1 MRNTIALVLA
11 LLVAPAA
18 YAGDAGTKP
27 PAASAQ
33 KAKAKLDKKELQV
46 LAHYHELDKKEVD
59 LGKTAQKQGASAA
72 VKAYGEMLIE
82 DHGESDKKLMALA
95 KKLGQKIPAE
105 RPLTAAEKQAK
116 AEDKANIARLKKLEG
131 AQFDAEFL
139 RMMVEGHE
147 KELATID
154 AKIGELKNAELA
166 DLLKAKKPTL
176 QHHAD
181 HARELQKNE
190 AQAMK

>member
-1 MRNTIALVLA
+1 MKNTIALVLA
-11 LLVAPAA
+11 LLIAPAA
-18 YAGDAGTKP
+18 YADDATTKS
-27 PAASAQ
+27 PAAPTQA
-33 KAKAKLDKKELQV
+33 KAAKLDKAELQV
-46 LAHYHELDKKEVD
+46 LAHYHALDQKEVD
-59 LGKTAQKQGASAA
+59 LGKTAQKKGESAA
-72 VKAYGEMLIE
+72 VKAYGEMLIK
-82 DHGESDKKLMALA
+82 DHGESDKKLLALA

-105 RPLTAAEKQAK
+105 KPTTAAEKQEK
-116 AEDKANIARLKKLEG
+116 AADKANIAKLKKLEG

-147 KELATID
+147 KELAKID
-154 AKIGELKNAELA
+154 AKIGEVKNAELA